1 MSNLNRRDFLK
12 LAGKVT
18 LGAAAVSA
26 IPAVAAAEAPAAPAW
41 PWKYEKLDVAEVQA
55 AVYEHFST
63 DGGCAAG
70 AVGGILAVL
79 AKNYPNG
86 PYNYLNSKMFADG
99 AGGYGRQNLC
109 GALGGSFAIF
119 GLFCEGA
126 QAKALQKELYAW
138 YESTALPIY
147 LPEGSEPHPAQSVA
161 GSELCRDS
169 YGNWSAKT
177 GLAFSDPIRVNRCRC
192 LTADTAGKAVE
203 LLNDT
208 DGILFDPSI
217 NGGAEADLFAQGV
230 LKMATC
236 WNLSTYNQ
244 RAEVIG
250 DSFEVLPMNFP
261 SDDGVAELCGGIWG
275 FGIFDNGD
283 AARIE
288 AAKTFIKFMT
298 EENAVNAVKAS
309 GFSSPRLSQTD
320 VYAGAENE
328 ALIKEYESFLVNLGD
343 YYNVMT
349 GWTEARTLWAE
360 TLQAIAIGTDVT
372 EAVTNFTNSA
382 NALLG

>member
-203 LLNDT
+203 LLNAHFFGAAVEEAPAAPAASNVYTGVGKCDFGEIEVEVTMDGDKIASVKVIKDT
-208 DGILFDPSI
+208 TDFAPAQSVIDAIVNGNTTEGIDTKT
-217 NGGAEADLFAQGV
+217 GA
-230 LKMATC
+230 
-236 WNLSTYNQ
+236 TY
-244 RAEVIG
+244 
-250 DSFEVLPMNFP
+250 
-261 SDDGVAELCGGIWG
+261 
-275 FGIFDNGD
+275 
-283 AARIE
+283 
-288 AAKTFIKFMT
+288 
-298 EENAVNAVKAS
+298 
-309 GFSSPRLSQTD
+309 
-320 VYAGAENE
+320 
-328 ALIKEYESFLVNLGD
+328 
-343 YYNVMT
+343 
-349 GWTEARTLWAE
+349 
-360 TLQAIAIGTDVT
+360 
-372 EAVTNFTNSA
+372 SA
-382 NALLG
+382 NALVDAVKDALSKVK

>member
-26 IPAVAAAEAPAAPAW
+26 IPAVAAAEAPAAPVW

-55 AVYEHFST
+55 AVYEHFSS
-63 DGGCAAG
+63 DGGCCAG

-79 AKNYPNG
+79 NKNYPDG
-86 PYNYLNSKMFADG
+86 PYGVLNSKMFANG

-126 QAKALQKELYAW
+126 DAKALQKELYAW

-147 LPEGSEPHPAQSVA
+147 LPEGAEPHIAQSVA
-161 GSELCRDS
+161 GSELCKDS

-203 LLNDT
+203 LLNAHFFGTPVEEAPAAAPAANVYTGVGKCDFGEIEVEVTMDGGKIASVKVIKDT
-208 DGILFDPSI
+208 TDFAPAQSVIDAIVNGNTTEGIDTKT
-217 NGGAEADLFAQGV
+217 GATYS
-230 LKMATC
+230 ATA
-236 WNLSTYNQ
+236 L
-244 RAEVIG
+244 V
-250 DSFEVLPMNFP
+250 D
-261 SDDGVAELCGGIWG
+261 
-275 FGIFDNGD
+275 
-283 AARIE
+283 
-288 AAKTFIKFMT
+288 
-298 EENAVNAVKAS
+298 AVKDA
-309 GFSSPRLSQTD
+309 LSK
-320 VYAGAENE
+320 V
-328 ALIKEYESFLVNLGD
+328 K
-343 YYNVMT
+343 
-349 GWTEARTLWAE
+349 
-360 TLQAIAIGTDVT
+360 
-372 EAVTNFTNSA
+372 
-382 NALLG
+382 